1 MTSPRTSPAERPDE
15 AADEP
20 KKTTL
25 SPVQITAGALASVSS
40 AVVASFFGVAGTLIG
55 AALASVI
62 STVTAALYTNSLSRT
77 NERLRKVRVQLAA
90 PGSPGQPAGD
100 ATTELTQPPAEAAAE
115 TRVLPAALDPRR
127 APAPRRG
134 PRWPRVAV
142 YAVAVFGLAMVIVT
156 GIEIVSQQPV
166 SALVGAEEASS
177 TTTLGE
183 ITGDSSTDDE
193 DPGTP
198 APTPA
203 PSTTSETPA
212 TGTPGDDTGTS
223 TPSTSG
229 TTTETPSEAPE
240 ETGTST
246 AEPTDPS
253 DGTPQDEGSTDQEPD
268 GGTSPEAA
276 GADSAEDA
284 AQGSADTP

>member
-1 MTSPRTSPAERPDE
+1 MTSPRTTPAERPDE

-77 NERLRKVRVQLAA
+77 NERLRQVRVQLAG
-90 PGSPGQPAGD
+90 PGSPGRTAAD
-100 ATTELTQPPAEAAAE
+100 ATAELPRTTAGTAGTAAE
-115 TRVLPAALDPRR
+115 TRALPAALDPRR

-156 GIEIVSQQPV
+156 GIEVVGQQPV

-183 ITGDSSTDDE
+183 LTGDSSSGDE

-198 APTPA
+198 VPTPA
-203 PSTTSETPA
+203 TTSETPA
-212 TGTPGDDTGTS
+212 TETPGDDAGT
-223 TPSTSG
+223 TAPTTSG
-229 TTTETPSEAPE
+229 TATETPSESTPE
-240 ETGTST
+240 ETGSST
-246 AEPTDPS
+246 AEPTGSS
-253 DGTPQDEGSTDQEPD
+253 DEAPQTGESTGQD

-276 GADSAEDA
+276 GDDA
-284 AQGSADTP
+284 GGAAATP